1 MYLVVYSF
9 KTHDVCTDGID
20 FVIHDRWSAHDTYED
35 ALEEYK
41 RVIAQVSDLYSV
53 SVAGVLRSTDYE
65 SIKEVSE

>member
-1 MYLVVYSF
+1 M
-9 KTHDVCTDGID
+9 THIEM
-20 FVIHDRWSAHDTYED
+20 S
-35 ALEEYK
+35 EEYK

>member
-20 FVIHDRWSAHDTYED
+20 FVSHDRWSAYETYGD
-35 ALEEYK
+35 ALKEYK
-41 RVIAQVSDLYSV
+41 RVLLFNDLYSV
-53 SVAGVLRSTDYE
+53 SIAGVLRSTDYE